1 VISPALAQI
10 PSSARFS
17 KDEKTRTQEMN
28 MNSIKLLAAIAAL
41 GLVATPAMSQTNTM
55 GSMTSGP
62 MDKGMMDKGMM
73 HKDMGSK
80 SHMMMN
86 HAGMSKKTIAMC
98 HKMSHARMMKSRT
111 CSRMMKHG
119 KMMKH
124 AM

>member
-1 VISPALAQI
+1 
-10 PSSARFS
+10 
-17 KDEKTRTQEMN
+17 

-41 GLVATPAMSQTNTM
+41 GLVATPAMSQSTNTM
-55 GSMTSGP
+55 SNSMGGMSSGSMGKGS

-73 HKDMGSK
+73 HKGMGSK
-80 SHMMMN
+80 SHMMPMN

-98 HKMSHARMMKSRT
+98 HKMSHSRMMKSRT
-111 CSRMMKHG
+111 CSKMMKHG

>member
-1 VISPALAQI
+1 
-10 PSSARFS
+10 
-17 KDEKTRTQEMN
+17 

-41 GLVATPAMSQTNTM
+41 GLVATPAMSQSTNTM
-55 GSMTSGP
+55 GNSMGGMSGGS
-62 MDKGMMDKGMM
+62 MGKGSMDKGMM

-98 HKMSHARMMKSRT
+98 HKMSHSRMMKSRK
-111 CSRMMKHG
+111 CSGMMKHG

>member
-1 VISPALAQI
+1 
-10 PSSARFS
+10 
-17 KDEKTRTQEMN
+17 

-41 GLVATPAMSQTNTM
+41 GLVATPAMSQSTNTM
-55 GSMTSGP
+55 GNSMGSMSSGS
-62 MDKGMMDKGMM
+62 MDKGMMNRGMMNKGMMNKGMM

-86 HAGMSKKTIAMC
+86 HTGMSKKTIAMC
-98 HKMSHARMMKSRT
+98 HKMSHARMMKSHQCRG
-111 CSRMMKHG
+111 MMKHG

>member
-1 VISPALAQI
+1 
-10 PSSARFS
+10 
-17 KDEKTRTQEMN
+17 

-41 GLVATPAMSQTNTM
+41 GLVATPAMSQSTNTM
-55 GSMTSGP
+55 GNSMGGMSSGS
-62 MDKGMMDKGMM
+62 MEKDSMDKGMM

-80 SHMMMN
+80 SHMMPMN

-98 HKMSHARMMKSRT
+98 HKMSHSRMMKSRT
-111 CSRMMKHG
+111 CSKMMKHG

>member
-1 VISPALAQI
+1 
-10 PSSARFS
+10 
-17 KDEKTRTQEMN
+17 

-41 GLVATPAMSQTNTM
+41 GLVATPAMSQSTNTM
-55 GSMTSGP
+55 GNSMGGMSSGS

-80 SHMMMN
+80 SHMMPMN

-98 HKMSHARMMKSRT
+98 HKMSHARMMKSRQ
-111 CSRMMKHG
+111 CRG
-119 KMMKH
+119 MMKH

>member
-1 VISPALAQI
+1 
-10 PSSARFS
+10 
-17 KDEKTRTQEMN
+17 

-41 GLVATPAMSQTNTM
+41 GLVATPAMSQSTNTM
-55 GSMTSGP
+55 SNSMGSMSSGSMGKGSMGKGSMGKGS

-73 HKDMGSK
+73 HKDMSSK
-80 SHMMMN
+80 SHMMPMN

-98 HKMSHARMMKSRT
+98 HKMSHARMMKSHQCRGL
-111 CSRMMKHG
+111 MKHG

>member
-1 VISPALAQI
+1 
-10 PSSARFS
+10 
-17 KDEKTRTQEMN
+17 

-41 GLVATPAMSQTNTM
+41 GLVATPAMSQSTNTM
-55 GSMTSGP
+55 GNSMGGMSSGSMGKGS
-62 MDKGMMDKGMM
+62 MDKGMMDKSMM

-98 HKMSHARMMKSRT
+98 HKMSHSRMAKSHQCRG
-111 CSRMMKHG
+111 MMKHG

>member
-1 VISPALAQI
+1 
-10 PSSARFS
+10 
-17 KDEKTRTQEMN
+17 

-41 GLVATPAMSQTNTM
+41 GLVATPAMSQSTNTM
-55 GSMTSGP
+55 GNSMGGMSSGS

-73 HKDMGSK
+73 NKGMMNKGMGSK
-80 SHMMMN
+80 SHMMPMN

-98 HKMSHARMMKSRT
+98 HKMSHSRMAKSHQCRG
-111 CSRMMKHG
+111 MMKHG